1 MSKGHT
7 IPLLHLARLLLRRQI
22 SVTLFTTAANLPFIS
37 HSLTDTSAV
46 IIALPFPEN
55 IPGIPAG
62 VESTDALPSISLFY
76 SFVLATELMKPHFER
91 ALRNLL
97 PRVSFM
103 ASDGFLWWTHDSA
116 SKLGFPRFVFYGMSS
131 YAMAVCADL
140 AATQILT
147 SPDLGEDDLVTV
159 TSFPWIKV
167 TKNDFDAVFKDPKSA
182 DPLVLDFLMKTQKAT
197 ERSSGMIVSS
207 FYEIEAVFADYWDKE
222 WGPKTYCVGPLCLAY
237 DDQAAKCKP
246 HDHFVH
252 QWLDEKFE
260 KLGAAIS
267 VLYVA
272 FGTQA
277 EISPQQMKEIAK
289 GLEESEVNFVWVM
302 RKRDQT
308 VDEYLPKGYE
318 ERVRNRGIVV
328 RDWVDQKEILKHES
342 VRGFMSHCGWNS
354 VMESV
359 CSEVPILA
367 WPMMAEQPMNA
378 RMVAEEMK
386 VGLRVERNCDGFVE
400 REEVKKKVKE
410 LMEGETGKKVRKKVK
425 EVADMARKA
434 VAEGG
439 SSSQALDKLIKETC
453 G

>member
-1 MSKGHT
+1 
-7 IPLLHLARLLLRRQI
+7 
-22 SVTLFTTAANLPFIS
+22 
-37 HSLTDTSAV
+37 
-46 IIALPFPEN
+46 
-55 IPGIPAG
+55 
-62 VESTDALPSISLFY
+62 
-76 SFVLATELMKPHFER
+76 
-91 ALRNLL
+91 
-97 PRVSFM
+97 
-103 ASDGFLWWTHDSA
+103 
-116 SKLGFPRFVFYGMSS
+116 
-131 YAMAVCADL
+131 
-140 AATQILT
+140 
-147 SPDLGEDDLVTV
+147 
-159 TSFPWIKV
+159 
-167 TKNDFDAVFKDPKSA
+167 
-182 DPLVLDFLMKTQKAT
+182 
-197 ERSSGMIVSS
+197 MIVNS
-207 FYEIEAVFADYWDKE
+207 FYEIEAAFADYWDKE

-237 DDQAAKCKP
+237 DDQEAKCKP

-260 KLGAAIS
+260 KLGAASS

-308 VDEYLPKGYE
+308 VDEYLPEGYE

-359 CSEVPILA
+359 CAEVPILA

-400 REEVKKKVKE
+400 REEVKKKGKE
-410 LMEGETGKKVRKKVK
+410 LMEGETGKEVRKKVK

-434 VAEGG
+434 MEEGG
-439 SSSQALDKLIKETC
+439 SSWLALESLINETC
-453 G
+453 A